1 MIIAS
6 SDISDICITL
16 SIYAALEKT
25 MQESGF
31 TEGLHRPGTFLG
43 FIQSLLFCNIVII
56 RLERYIQGKGSKVSK
71 NII

>member
-16 SIYAALEKT
+16 PIYAALEKT

-31 TEGLHRPGTFLG
+31 TDGLHWPGTFLAL
-43 FIQSLLFCNIVII
+43 FSLLFSAI
-56 RLERYIQGKGSKVSK
+56 
-71 NII
+71 